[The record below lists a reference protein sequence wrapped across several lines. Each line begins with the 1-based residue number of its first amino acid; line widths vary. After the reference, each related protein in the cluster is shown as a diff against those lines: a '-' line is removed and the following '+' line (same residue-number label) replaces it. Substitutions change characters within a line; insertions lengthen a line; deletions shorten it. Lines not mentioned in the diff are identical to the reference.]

1 MTASAVLAS
10 HHSIPW
16 IAVDRSVVT
25 QPRFRP
31 ASVAWIVA
39 ASGAPHRLRRATAAW
54 ATIQSWA
61 WMTSGCQSASSAL
74 PWPVNSHSIS
84 ATWASRSR
92 GSCVEGSIVARR
104 TRTGPVEPHGTRA
117 GAAEFGAW
125 VMTTTS

>member
-1 MTASAVLAS
+1 MRTSSRIVREQVMTASEVLAS

-39 ASGAPHRLRRATAAW
+39 VSGAPQRLRRATAAW

-61 WMTSGCQSASSAL
+61 WMTSGCQSASNAL

-84 ATWASRSR
+84 ATWARRSR
-92 GSCVEGSIVARR
+92 GS
-104 TRTGPVEPHGTRA
+104 
-117 GAAEFGAW
+117 
-125 VMTTTS
+125 